1 MLAPETLAVQ
11 TQDVEMLAVAMNAH
25 VLQDALVIHI
35 KDACVV
41 NRPQFVQITHAD
53 EMQHAELLTK
63 MKQNAIVH
71 RFIQTEIH
79 TMNVSFGICFRI
91 ELKWKYYAFSFSIQ
105 VHNLETLPI
114 VDNMDALLVN
124 VFVKALN
131 IFVNK
136 VCSSHFIFYSPNCLN
151 VWFVSAIM
159 MMYIICCC
167 LQI

>member
-11 TQDVEMLAVAMNAH
+11 TQDAEMLAEAMNAH

-35 KDACVV
+35 KDACAV
-41 NRPQFVQITHAD
+41 NRPRFVQITHAD

-63 MKQNAIVH
+63 MKQNAIVL

-79 TMNVSFGICFRI
+79 TMN
-91 ELKWKYYAFSFSIQ
+91 

-131 IFVNK
+131 IFANKKSIVNQ
-136 VCSSHFIFYSPNCLN
+136 
-151 VWFVSAIM
+151 A
-159 MMYIICCC
+159 
-167 LQI
+167 